1 MEIYIDKEDPYLGIK
16 KRLSII
22 IIILII
28 CSSFVFGLVKIQEV
42 LADNHNSEEYFSELV
57 SIEGN
62 SLLSVSSPVDPV
74 RTKKVKVV
82 ITAYSSTC
90 WQTDDTPF
98 TTASGETVRDGII
111 ANNML
116 PFGTEVMIPE
126 LYGDK
131 VFIVEDRMNARK
143 GYYHVDIWF
152 SEYEQA
158 KEFGAK
164 TTYIEILES

>member
-1 MEIYIDKEDPYLGIK
+1 MEIYIDKDDPYSGIK

-22 IIILII
+22 VITLIV
-28 CSSFVFGLVKIQEV
+28 CFGLIFGIIKIQAV
-42 LADNHNSEEYFSELV
+42 LAGNSNESYFSELA

-62 SLLSVSSPVDPV
+62 SLLPVSNPIDPI

-98 TTASGETVRDGII
+98 ITASGETVRDGII

-131 VFIVEDRMNARK
+131 VFIVEDRMNVRK

-152 SEYEQA
+152 PEYEQA
-158 KEFGAK
+158 KQFGSK